1 MKTLKLLAPELNDN
15 QLKMIERELL
25 KVLPTDDIV
34 TTKYGYNSR
43 EKKYGFRIGILEA
56 TEAIKQFIGGKD

>member
-25 KVLPTDDIV
+25 GLLKLDGLVDIMIFGWPCTMCGFDPTKLEEVI
-34 TTKYGYNSR
+34 R
-43 EKKYGFRIGILEA
+43 E
-56 TEAIKQFIGGKD
+56 FIGVE